1 MSEHANDTVSIVA
14 VGDVMMR
21 ARPRRADIDAVSGLL
36 ARPGIVLANIDVVVS
51 DQGTPTPKWANLH
64 GSRDLAVDF
73 KAIGFDV
80 VSMAN
85 NHSMDYRAE
94 GMLDS
99 RRAFDEAG
107 LRHAGAGESL
117 AAACAPVF
125 MDAGGRTVAILSVS
139 CTLPP
144 ESAAG
149 LDSPGIA
156 PIRIHQAFT
165 IDPLLLTEQ
174 PGTVPE
180 VRTWVDDADLARAR
194 QDVARA
200 KEQTEIVIVA
210 LHCGVPAPWRA
221 PSAPTL
227 QMYEQPL
234 AHALIDAGAD
244 AVIGNHAHELH
255 AIEFYR
261 DRPIAYCL
269 GNFWIDAL
277 DEFPWMER
285 ESVLF
290 QLTFPPASA
299 IPEVSL
305 IPVRLNDAGIPR
317 PDPTAAAIAIL
328 TARSDSAS
336 LTIGPNATGYSARST
351 SA

>member
-1 MSEHANDTVSIVA
+1 MSEPADDTISIIA

-21 ARPRRADIDAVSGLL
+21 TRPRQADIDAVSGLL
-36 ARPGIVLANIDVVVS
+36 AQPGTVLANIDVVIS
-51 DQGTPTPKWANLH
+51 ELGTPTPKWANLR

-85 NHSMDYRAE
+85 NHSMDFRAE

-107 LRHAGAGESL
+107 LRHAGAGENL
-117 AAACAPVF
+117 AAACAPVI
-125 MDAGGRTVAILSVS
+125 MIAGGRTVAILSVS

-149 LDSPGIA
+149 IDSPGIA
-156 PIRIHQAFT
+156 PIHVRQAFA

-180 VRTWVDDADLARAR
+180 VRTWIDEADLARAR

-200 KEQTEIVIVA
+200 KEQANIVIVA

-255 AIEFYR
+255 GIEFYR

-299 IPEVSL
+299 IPDVSL
-305 IPVRLNDAGIPR
+305 IPIRLDDAGVPR
-317 PDPTAAAIAIL
+317 PDPTGAAIDIL
-328 TARSDSAS
+328 TARGDPGT
-336 LTIGPNATGYSARST
+336 LTVAPNGSSYSARAT
-351 SA
+351 